1 MTENPRILPVGPQPD
16 MNYPLQVLY
25 CGNCSLPIEY
35 CEYHPDYDKCKQWL
49 EQNLPDEFDKVVKLC
64 GGGDDDG
71 AEEKKRQK
79 RGGKGMVKAKKKEDA
94 PKQVRIYLL
103 SLFYPNSFFLLYNFI
118 ICSISIIIVTTV
130 AVTINLEG
138 PGLNQLT
145 SPLTGPI

>member
-94 PKQVRIYLL
+94 PKQVCIFPLT
-103 SLFYPNSFFLLYNFI
+103 LFYPHLLFLSFNLCFFWCCIVGLLL
-118 ICSISIIIVTTV
+118 V
-130 AVTINLEG
+130 INGNLGG
-138 PGLNQLT
+138 P
-145 SPLTGPI
+145 